1 MKLSKPVIEASKEAL
16 RVVVLSIIPVLIT
29 QVELGVLDYKVLSIV
44 GLLAL
49 LKWLDK
55 FLHEVGKT
63 KEDSPLTKGL
73 TRF

>member
-29 QVELGVLDYKVLSIV
+29 QVELGMVNYKVVAVV

-49 LKWLDK
+49 LRWLDK

-63 KEDSPLTKGL
+63 REDSPLTKGL

>member
-29 QVELGVLDYKVLSIV
+29 QVELGIVNYKVVAVV

-49 LKWLDK
+49 LRWLDK

-63 KEDSPLTKGL
+63 REDSPLTKGL

>member
-1 MKLSKPVIEASKEAL
+1 MKLSKPVVEASKEAL

-63 KEDSPLTKGL
+63 REDSSLTKGL

>member
-16 RVVVLSIIPVLIT
+16 RVVVLSILPVLIT

-63 KEDSPLTKGL
+63 REDSPLTKGL

>member
-63 KEDSPLTKGL
+63 REDSPLTKGL

>member
-1 MKLSKPVIEASKEAL
+1 MKLSKPAIEASKEAL

-63 KEDSPLTKGL
+63 REDSPLTKGL

>member
-29 QVELGVLDYKVLSIV
+29 QVELGIVNYKVIAVV

-49 LKWLDK
+49 LRWLDK

-63 KEDSPLTKGL
+63 REDSPLTKGL

>member
-1 MKLSKPVIEASKEAL
+1 MKLSKPSIEASKEAL

-63 KEDSPLTKGL
+63 REDSPLTKGL

>member
-29 QVELGVLDYKVLSIV
+29 QVELGIVNYKVVAVV

-49 LKWLDK
+49 LRWLDK
-55 FLHEVGKT
+55 FLHEVGKAR
-63 KEDSPLTKGL
+63 EDSPLIKGL

>member
-49 LKWLDK
+49 LRWLDK

>member
-1 MKLSKPVIEASKEAL
+1 MKLSKPIIEASKEAL
-16 RVVVLSIIPVLIT
+16 RVVLLSIIPVLVT
-29 QVELGVLDYKVLSIV
+29 QLELGKVDYKVLSIV

-49 LKWLDK
+49 LRWLDK

-63 KEDSPLTKGL
+63 KEGSRLTKGL

>member
-29 QVELGVLDYKVLSIV
+29 QVELGIVNYKVVAVV

-49 LKWLDK
+49 LRWLDK

>member
-1 MKLSKPVIEASKEAL
+1 MKLSKPIIEASKEAL
-16 RVVVLSIIPVLIT
+16 RVVLLSIIPVLIT

-63 KEDSPLTKGL
+63 REDSPLTKGL